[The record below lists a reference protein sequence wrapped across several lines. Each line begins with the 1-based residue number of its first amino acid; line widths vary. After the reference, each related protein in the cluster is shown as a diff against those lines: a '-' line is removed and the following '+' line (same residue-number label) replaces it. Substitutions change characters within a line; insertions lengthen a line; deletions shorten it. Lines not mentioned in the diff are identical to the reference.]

1 MKIPDSDITIQKLI
15 DQHHSNCQAPPRP
28 HMGCSILGHPCDRYL
43 WLSFR
48 WAVIEKFDGRILR
61 LFRRGQLEESTILQD
76 LRSVGVKVSDRQG
89 MVDFGCHIRGSVDG
103 VITAGVPE
111 APMKYHV
118 LECKTHSKKSFD
130 DLQKNGVEKSK
141 PQHFIQMQLYMLG
154 LKIDRALYYAIC
166 KDTDEIYTERVRLN
180 KELAQK
186 YVDRGKRLVK
196 SDRMPEPLSTDP
208 SWYVCRFCSGHSFC
222 HKSHTTKEV
231 NCRTCCHST
240 ATEQSTWT
248 CAKHDNAEVPVDFQR
263 VGCESHLIHP
273 DLVLWKIIRHNENEL
288 TFEIDGKPVRNGEPD
303 AFVFSS
309 REILANPTACAN
321 PDNTSEA
328 LRDVLDG
335 RVVG

>member
-1 MKIPDSDITIQKLI
+1 MKIPDPEITIQKLI

-48 WAVIEKFDGRILR
+48 WAVIEKLDGRILR

-76 LRSVGVKVSDRQG
+76 LRSIGVKVSDRQG
-89 MVDFGCHIRGSVDG
+89 WVNFGCHISGSVDG
-103 VITAGVPE
+103 VITQGVPE

-180 KELAQK
+180 EELAQK
-186 YVDRGKRLVK
+186 YVDRGKRIVQ

-208 SWYVCRFCSGHSFC
+208 SWYQCKFCPAWDFC
-222 HKSHTTKEV
+222 HKSHKTSEV

-240 ATEQSTWT
+240 ATDQSTWT
-248 CAKHDNAEVPVDFQR
+248 CAKHNNAEVPVDFQR

-273 DLVLWKIIRHNENEL
+273 DLVLWKIIRHSEDEL

-328 LRDVLDG
+328 LRDVLNG

>member
-1 MKIPDSDITIQKLI
+1 MKIPDPKITIQKLI
-15 DQHHSNCQAPPRP
+15 DQHHFNCQSPPRP
-28 HMGCSILGHPCDRYL
+28 HMGCSILGHLCDRYL

-48 WAVIEKFDGRILR
+48 WAVIEKLDGRILR
-61 LFRRGQLEESTILQD
+61 LFRRGQLEELTILQD
-76 LRSVGVKVSDRQG
+76 LRAVGVQVSDRQG
-89 MVDFGCHIRGSVDG
+89 MVDFGCHISGSVDG
-103 VITAGVPE
+103 VITQGVPE
-111 APMKYHV
+111 APMKYHI

-130 DLQKNGVEKSK
+130 DVQKNGVEKSK

-166 KDTDEIYTERVRLN
+166 KDTDEIYTERVRFN

-186 YVDRGKRLVK
+186 YVDRGKRIVQ

-208 SWYVCRFCSGHSFC
+208 SWYQCKFCPAWDFC
-222 HKSHTTKEV
+222 HKNHTTKEV

-263 VGCESHLIHP
+263 IGCESHLIHP
-273 DLVLWKIIRHNENEL
+273 DLVPWKMIDHNEHEL

-309 REILANPTACAN
+309 REILANPHACAN

-328 LRDVLDG
+328 MRDVLDG
-335 RVVG
+335 RIVR

>member
-1 MKIPDSDITIQKLI
+1 MKIPDPDITIQNLI
-15 DQHHSNCQAPPRP
+15 DKHHADTQAPPRP

-76 LRSVGVKVSDRQG
+76 LRAIGVKVSDRQG
-89 MVDFGCHIRGSVDG
+89 SVDFGCHISGSVDG

-186 YVDRGKRLVK
+186 YVDRGKRIVQ

-208 SWYVCRFCSGHSFC
+208 SWYQCKFCPAWDFC

-263 VGCESHLIHP
+263 IGCESHLIHP
-273 DLVLWKIIRHNENEL
+273 DLVPWKMIDYNEREL

-309 REILANPTACAN
+309 REILANPTMCAN
-321 PDNTSEA
+321 PDNTSETI
-328 LRDVLDG
+328 RDVLDG
-335 RVVG
+335 RIVG

>member
-1 MKIPDSDITIQKLI
+1 
-15 DQHHSNCQAPPRP
+15 
-28 HMGCSILGHPCDRYL
+28 
-43 WLSFR
+43 
-48 WAVIEKFDGRILR
+48 
-61 LFRRGQLEESTILQD
+61 
-76 LRSVGVKVSDRQG
+76 
-89 MVDFGCHIRGSVDG
+89 
-103 VITAGVPE
+103 
-111 APMKYHV
+111 
-118 LECKTHSKKSFD
+118 
-130 DLQKNGVEKSK
+130 
-141 PQHFIQMQLYMLG
+141 MLG

-186 YVDRGKRLVK
+186 HVDRGKRLVQ

-208 SWYVCRFCSGHSFC
+208 SWYQCKFCPAWDFC
-222 HKSHTTKEV
+222 HKSHKTSEV

-240 ATEQSTWT
+240 ATDQSTWT

-273 DLVLWKIIRHNENEL
+273 DLVLWKIIRHSENEL
-288 TFEIDGKPVRNGEPD
+288 TFEIDGQPVRNGEPD

-321 PDNTSEA
+321 PDNTSET
-328 LRDVLDG
+328 LRDVFDG

>member
-28 HMGCSILGHPCDRYL
+28 HMGCSQLGHPCDRYL

-76 LRSVGVKVSDRQG
+76 LRAVGVKVGDRQG
-89 MVDFGCHIRGSVDG
+89 MVDFGCHISGSVDG
-103 VITAGVPE
+103 VITQGVPE
-111 APMKYHV
+111 SPMKYHV

-186 YVDRGKRLVK
+186 YVDRGKRLVQ

-208 SWYVCRFCSGHSFC
+208 SWYQCKFCPAWDFC
-222 HKSHTTKEV
+222 HKSHKTNEV

-240 ATEQSTWT
+240 ATDQSTWT

-273 DLVLWKIIRHNENEL
+273 DLVLWKIIRHSENEL

>member
-1 MKIPDSDITIQKLI
+1 MKIPDPEITIQKLI
-15 DQHHSNCQAPPRP
+15 DQHHSNCQKPPRL
-28 HMGCSILGHPCDRYL
+28 HMGCSILGHSCDRYL

-48 WAVIEKFDGRILR
+48 WAVIEKLDGRILR
-61 LFRRGQLEESTILQD
+61 LFRRGQLEETTILQD
-76 LRSVGVKVSDRQG
+76 LRAVGIKVSERQG
-89 MVDFGCHIRGSVDG
+89 IVDFGCHISGSVDG

-111 APMKYHV
+111 SPMKYHV

-141 PQHFIQMQLYMLG
+141 PQHFIQMQLYMHG

-186 YVDRGKRLVK
+186 YVDRGKRIVQ
-196 SDRMPEPLSTDP
+196 SDRMPEPLSNDP
-208 SWYVCRFCSGHSFC
+208 SWYQCKFCPAWDFC

-273 DLVLWKIIRHNENEL
+273 DLVPWKIIDHNEREL
-288 TFEIDGKPVRNGEPD
+288 TFEIEGKPVRNGEPD

-321 PDNTSEA
+321 PDNTSETM
-328 LRDVLDG
+328 RDVLDG
-335 RVVG
+335 RIVG

>member
-1 MKIPDSDITIQKLI
+1 MKIPEPDITIQKLI
-15 DQHHSNCQAPPRP
+15 DAYHSDSQESPRP
-28 HMGCSILGHPCDRYL
+28 HMGCSILGHSCDRYL

-76 LRSVGVKVSDRQG
+76 LRAIGVVVSDRQSS
-89 MVDFGCHIRGSVDG
+89 VNFGCHISGSVDG
-103 VITAGVPE
+103 VITTGVPE

-166 KDTDEIYTERVRLN
+166 KDTDEIYTERVRLS

-186 YVDRGKRLVK
+186 YVERGKRIVEYA
-196 SDRMPEPLSTDP
+196 RMPEPLSTDP
-208 SWYVCRFCSGHSFC
+208 SWYQCKFCPAWDFC

-231 NCRTCCHST
+231 NCRTCCHSA

-248 CAKHDNAEVPVDFQR
+248 CAKHDNAEVPIDFQR
-263 VGCESHLIHP
+263 TGCESHLIHP
-273 DLVLWKIIRHNENEL
+273 DLVPWKLLDYNEHEV
-288 TFEIDGKPVRNGEPD
+288 TFEIDGKPVRNGDPD

-309 REILANPTACAN
+309 REILANPSSCAN

-328 LRDVLDG
+328 MRDVLSG
-335 RVVG
+335 RITG

>member
-1 MKIPDSDITIQKLI
+1 MKIPEPEITLAGLI
-15 DQHHSNCQAPPRP
+15 DQHHAKTQEPPRP

-76 LRSVGVKVSDRQG
+76 LRAVGVKVSDRQSS
-89 MVDFGCHIRGSVDG
+89 VDFGWHISGSVDG
-103 VITAGVPE
+103 IITAGVPE
-111 APMKYHV
+111 APLKYHV

-141 PQHFIQMQLYMLG
+141 PQHYIQMQLYMLG

-166 KDTDEIYTERVRLN
+166 KDNDEIYTERVRLN

-186 YVDRGKRLVK
+186 YIDRGKRLVQF
-196 SDRMPEPLSTDP
+196 DRMPEPMSVDP
-208 SWYVCRFCSGHSFC
+208 SWYICKMCAAHEFC

-231 NCRTCCHST
+231 NCRTCCHAT

-248 CAKHDNAEVPVDFQR
+248 CAKHDDSEIPVEFQR
-263 VGCESHLIHP
+263 TGCESHLLHP
-273 DLVLWKIIRHNENEL
+273 DLVPWKILNHTENEL

-303 AFVFSS
+303 AYVFSS
-309 REILANPTACAN
+309 REILANPSACAN

-328 LRDVLDG
+328 IRDVLNG

>member
-1 MKIPDSDITIQKLI
+1 MKIPDPDITIQKLI
-15 DQHHSNCQAPPRP
+15 DQHHSNCQSPPRP

-43 WLSFR
+43 WLSFK

-76 LRSVGVKVSDRQG
+76 LRAVGVKLSDRQG
-89 MVDFGCHIRGSVDG
+89 KVDFGCHISGSVDG

-186 YVDRGKRLVK
+186 YVDRGKRIVK

-208 SWYVCRFCSGHSFC
+208 SWYQCKFCPAWDFC
-222 HKSHTTKEV
+222 YKSHTTKEV

-273 DLVLWKIIRHNENEL
+273 DLVHWKMIDHNEREL
-288 TFEIDGKPVRNGEPD
+288 TFEIDGQPVRNGEPD

-321 PDNTSEA
+321 PDNTSETM
-328 LRDVLDG
+328 RDVLDG
-335 RVVG
+335 RIVG